1 MQPRRLR
8 EPERGETVFQVT
20 KSGDSVKSLARWL
33 VRRPILMGVNLSV
46 EVEGVVSAVEGSR
59 EEEEE
64 EEPGVED
71 PEGVSRCRVGLRGLR
86 DFDVVSEG
94 FEVGSLSSSAA
105 SSSAESSWSSNPLG

>member
-1 MQPRRLR
+1 
-8 EPERGETVFQVT
+8 
-20 KSGDSVKSLARWL
+20 
-33 VRRPILMGVNLSV
+33 MGVNLSV

-64 EEPGVED
+64 EEDEDPGVED

-94 FEVGSLSSSAA
+94 LEVGSLSSSAA